1 MAERSAGVNLG
12 RHKANCS
19 ICAHES
25 VREIEVAFIGWKSPA
40 AIAEEFGL
48 SDRANVYRHAHALQ
62 LFTKRQKNVRAAL
75 EKLIERVGE
84 VDVTAAAVVS
94 AIQAYSKINA
104 AGEWIDQIQTVSMN
118 ELFDKMSAAELER
131 YAASGETPDWFRGVV
146 GATGNIG

>member
-1 MAERSAGVNLG
+1 MAERTAGVNLG
-12 RHKANCS
+12 RHRANCS
-19 ICAHES
+19 ICAHEALQ
-25 VREIEVAFIGWKSPA
+25 EIEAAFVAWKSPA

-94 AIQAYSKINA
+94 AIQAYTKINS
-104 AGEWIDQIQTVSMN
+104 AGEWVDKVATVSLN
-118 ELFDKMSAAELER
+118 ELFDKMTAAELER